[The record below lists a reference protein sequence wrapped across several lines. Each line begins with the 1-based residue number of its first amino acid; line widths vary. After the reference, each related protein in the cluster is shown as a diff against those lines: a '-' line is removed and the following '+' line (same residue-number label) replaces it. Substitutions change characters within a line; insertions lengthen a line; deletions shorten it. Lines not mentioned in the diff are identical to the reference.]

1 MAKLCLF
8 ILAIPVWLAA
18 AEITEIKNM
27 HAVNDH
33 IYRGAQPDS
42 EGFKALAKMGIKMVI
57 DLREK
62 AVQAD
67 QEKLLVESLGMQYLS
82 VPMTMH
88 APTDNQI
95 GKVLG
100 VLNSNGSGPVFIHCL
115 GGKDRTGVAIAC
127 YRIAHDG
134 WDNRKALA
142 EARVHGLSMF
152 DVGLR
157 HYVERFHPPTKNP
170 NASK

>member
-1 MAKLCLF
+1 MLF
-8 ILAIPVWLAA
+8 IVALPVCLAA
-18 AEITEIKNM
+18 ADLPEIKNM
-27 HAVNDH
+27 QAVNDH
-33 IYRGAQPDS
+33 IYRGAQPS
-42 EGFKALAKMGIKMVI
+42 SQGFKELAKMGIKMVI
-57 DLREK
+57 DLRDK

-82 VPMTMH
+82 VPMNMH
-88 APTDNQI
+88 APTDDQI
-95 GKVLG
+95 AKVLG
-100 VLNSNGSGPVFIHCL
+100 VLNSNGGGPVFIHCL

-157 HYVERFHPPTKNP
+157 HYVERFHPPTKNN

>member
-1 MAKLCLF
+1 MARLCLF
-8 ILAIPVWLAA
+8 ILAIPVWLTAA
-18 AEITEIKNM
+18 KIAEIKNM

-33 IYRGAQPDS
+33 IYRGAQPDA

-57 DLREK
+57 DLRDK

-82 VPMTMH
+82 VPMNMH
-88 APTDNQI
+88 APTDDQI
-95 GKVLG
+95 AKVLG
-100 VLNSNGSGPVFIHCL
+100 VLNSNASGPVFIHCL
-115 GGKDRTGVAIAC
+115 GGKDRTGTAVAC

-152 DVGLR
+152 DVGMR
-157 HYVERFHPPTKNP
+157 HYVMRFRPTK
-170 NASK
+170 K

>member
-1 MAKLCLF
+1 MARICLLL
-8 ILAIPVWLAA
+8 LALPVWLTA

-33 IYRGAQPDS
+33 IYRGAQPDG

-57 DLREK
+57 DLRDK
-62 AVQAD
+62 LVQAD
-67 QEKLLVESLGMQYLS
+67 QEKRLVESLGMQYLS
-82 VPMTMH
+82 VPMNMH
-88 APTDNQI
+88 APTDDQI
-95 GKVLG
+95 AKVLG
-100 VLNSNGSGPVFIHCL
+100 VLNSNASGPVFIHCL

-152 DVGLR
+152 DIGLR
-157 HYVERFHPPTKNP
+157 HYVERYHPPTSTSNG
-170 NASK
+170 SK